1 MLRLRRLQSG
11 SVSRDGGVAKIKRTR
26 NVSTLR
32 LMKIYHGPPTAA
44 FCVGVARLLKSPNE
58 RLKANADFP
67 KKLMKIDQHY
77 ESEKIFLRS
86 EKDIN

>member
-1 MLRLRRLQSG
+1 
-11 SVSRDGGVAKIKRTR
+11 
-26 NVSTLR
+26 
-32 LMKIYHGPPTAA
+32 MKIYHGPPTAA

-77 ESEKIFLRS
+77 ESEKNIPS
-86 EKDIN
+86 

>member
-1 MLRLRRLQSG
+1 
-11 SVSRDGGVAKIKRTR
+11 
-26 NVSTLR
+26 
-32 LMKIYHGPPTAA
+32 MKIYHGPPTAA

-86 EKDIN
+86 EKDINWIWSETWLSDFPFGEN